1 MSKDNQSPRASWMR
15 TKNPE
20 RRKSTWYEVFPRWLR
35 ANLFNTPFNSVI
47 SIFIL
52 AGIAQGASSFF
63 NWLIVDA
70 VWEGSAKTC
79 RMSEGACLVFLFEKA
94 RFILLGFYPLGEQW
108 RPILFILAL
117 CVLAF
122 YSRTPARWSKKLLWL
137 WPALFVVSGL
147 IMRGGFLGLTL
158 VETEQWG
165 GLPLTLMLASV
176 GMIFAY
182 PIGIILALG
191 RRSKWP
197 TIKALCVG
205 YIELIRGV
213 PLISLLFMS
222 SVMFP
227 LFLPQGMVIN
237 KLLRAQ
243 IAIIMFV
250 SAYMAEVVRGGL
262 QAVERGQYEAAKS
275 LGLTHLQSLR
285 LVILPQA
292 LKLVIPPTVN
302 TAIGMFKDTSLVII
316 IALFDLM
323 YTTKASMK
331 DSKWLGFSLEAY
343 LFAAVIYFIFCFYM
357 SRTSRKLEDALKPGN
372 AR

>member
-1 MSKDNQSPRASWMR
+1 MR

-20 RRKSTWYEVFPRWLR
+20 RRELAWYERLPKWLR
-35 ANLFNTPFNSVI
+35 ANLFNTPVNSVI
-47 SIFIL
+47 SIFIITVL
-52 AGIAQGASSFF
+52 VQVTGAFF
-63 NWLIVDA
+63 NWLIIDA

-94 RFILLGFYPLGEQW
+94 RFILMGFYPLDEQW
-108 RPILFILAL
+108 R
-117 CVLAF
+117 
-122 YSRTPARWSKKLLWL
+122 
-137 WPALFVVSGL
+137 PALFVVLFCQLAYYSRL
-147 IMRGGFLGLTL
+147 PTRWSRALLWRWLTFFVLSLLLMRGGFLGLPH
-158 VETEQWG
+158 VATENWG
-165 GLPLTLMLASV
+165 GLPLTLILASV

-182 PIGIILALG
+182 PLGILLALG
-191 RRSKWP
+191 RRSSWP
-197 TIKALCVG
+197 VMRALCVG

-227 LFLPQGMVIN
+227 LFLPQGVVID

-262 QAVERGQYEAAKS
+262 QAVGRGQYEAAQS
-275 LGLTHLQSLR
+275 LGLTHVQALR
-285 LVILPQA
+285 MVVLPQA
-292 LKLVIPPTVN
+292 LKMVIPPTVN

-331 DSKWLGFSLEAY
+331 DSEWLGFSLEAY
-343 LFAAVIYFIFCFYM
+343 LFAGLIYFIFCAFM
-357 SRTSRKLEDALKPGN
+357 SRTSRNLEEALKPGQT
-372 AR
+372 R